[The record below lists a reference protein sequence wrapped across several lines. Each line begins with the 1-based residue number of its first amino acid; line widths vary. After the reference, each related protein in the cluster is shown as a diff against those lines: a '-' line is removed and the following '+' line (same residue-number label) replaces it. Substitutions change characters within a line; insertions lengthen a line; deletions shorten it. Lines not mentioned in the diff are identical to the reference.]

1 MSVWFVDRTI
11 LSETAAERFSS
22 LNSVFAITGRRVT
35 RCPISEL
42 ILTEIDGKSYYVKRY
57 SQRGKIMRRWLGR
70 SRVRAEWENLLLF
83 RRVGL
88 RVPPIAAYGEDGARG
103 ALITEE
109 VPGAVDLQSLVRQR
123 PELLLDRGWLDQVII
138 QVAEVAKRL
147 HAISFAHNDLKWR
160 NILVTGGPNP
170 EVYLIDCPMGQT
182 WWGPLLAYR
191 KVKDI
196 ACLDKVAKY
205 CLSRTLRLRFYL
217 YYVGRDR
224 LTAADKKFI
233 RKVLVFFAGRE

>member
-1 MSVWFVDRTI
+1 MSCWFVDRAI
-11 LSETAAERFSS
+11 LSEATAERFSS
-22 LNSVFAITGRRVT
+22 LDSIFAITGWRVT

-57 SQRGKIMRRWLGR
+57 SRRGKVIRRWMGR
-70 SRVRAEWENLLLF
+70 SRVRAEWENLLFF
-83 RRVGL
+83 RELGL
-88 RVPPIAAYGEDGARG
+88 RVPPIAAYGESGARG
-103 ALITEE
+103 VLITEE
-109 VPGAVDLQSLVRQR
+109 VPGAVDLHSLVRQR
-123 PELLLDRGWLDQVII
+123 PELLRDRTWLAQVMV

-147 HAISFAHNDLKWR
+147 HAASFAHNDLKWR
-160 NILVTGGPNP
+160 NILVVGEVAPK
-170 EVYLIDCPMGQT
+170 VYLIDCPMGQT

-205 CLSRTLRLRFYL
+205 CLNRTARLRFYL
-217 YYVGRDR
+217 LYVGRDH
-224 LTAADKKFI
+224 LTAADKIFI